1 MLFASGV
8 VFAALLSSMAGPASG
23 RAGWEDA
30 AASYAH
36 AARRAAPM
44 PATAAVDLRLRLH
57 EQQFDMKS
65 LVPKNPPVEFKS
77 MKVVGASGLAV
88 YFPAADAVAAG
99 VGVSAFKIQ
108 PQQRV
113 MQFVFGLR
121 FRF

>member
-23 RAGWEDA
+23 RGGWEDA
-30 AASYAH
+30 VASYAH
-36 AARRAAPM
+36 AAKRAAPM
-44 PATAAVDLRLRLH
+44 PAAAAVDLRLRLH
-57 EQQFDMKS
+57 EDQFDMKS
-65 LVPKNPPVEFKS
+65 LIPKHPPVEVKS

-88 YFPAADAVAAG
+88 YFPAASAVAVG
-99 VGVSAFKIQ
+99 VGVSAFKTE
-108 PQQRV
+108 PQKRV

>member
-30 AASYAH
+30 VASYTH
-36 AARRAAPM
+36 AAKRTMPM
-44 PATAAVDLRLRLH
+44 PAAAAVDLRLRLH

-65 LVPKNPPVEFKS
+65 LVPKNPPVEVKS
-77 MKVVGASGLAV
+77 LKVVGASGLGF

-99 VGVSAFKIQ
+99 IGVTAYKIQ
-108 PQQRV
+108 PQKRATQII
-113 MQFVFGLR
+113 FGLR

>member
-8 VFAALLSSMAGPASG
+8 VFAALLSSMAGPAPASS
-23 RAGWEDA
+23 GWEEA

-44 PATAAVDLRLRLH
+44 PAAAVDLRLRLH
-57 EQQFDMKS
+57 EQQFDLKS
-65 LVPKNPPVEFKS
+65 LVPKNPPVEVKS
-77 MKVVGASGLAV
+77 LKVVGASGLAV

-108 PQQRV
+108 PQTRV
-113 MQFVFGLR
+113 MQFIFGLR